1 MTVQSAITVSR
12 LSPLTVSYADCHV
25 ALSRQ
30 ITYSIRHVKR
40 PKRLLT
46 YPRPAHFFFNFHPH
60 EGHMNDSQAIHKFG
74 QHLSDIQVAFILT
87 FDKVKVTQQKIASLV
102 NCSRNAV
109 RTALTNYTFETFK
122 GCKPRRNYQRIT
134 TEDED
139 KTIKNTLKHNSFL
152 PLRDITNLL
161 PVKISQTT
169 LRRRRTEFRLGSYVA
184 AKKPGL
190 RPENVEARLHWA
202 LEHINWSVEDWK
214 RVIWS
219 DESSIW
225 VGVNPR
231 RQWVIRPP
239 GERLNWKY
247 VKKTFKSAQ
256 VKVMVWA
263 CFTGDRLG
271 PLIICDEGGIGANE
285 YEDILYDGLFSLI
298 DDLLVIPDDTEE
310 VQVANENAFVFMQ
323 DNARCHKANDVLQFL
338 QENNVPVMEWPAQ
351 SPDLNP
357 LENLWSDFKEWFYQ

>member
-1 MTVQSAITVSR
+1 MSWPKESIQ
-12 LSPLTVSYADCHV
+12 
-25 ALSRQ
+25 
-30 ITYSIRHVKR
+30 TYSIHHVKW

-46 YPRPAHFFFNFHPH
+46 YPWPAHFFFNFHPH

-74 QHLSDIQVAFILT
+74 QHLSDIQVAFVLT

-109 RTALTNYTFETFK
+109 RTVLTNYTFETFK
-122 GCKPRRNYQRIT
+122 GCKPCHNYQRIT

-139 KTIKNTLKHNSFL
+139 KTIKNMLKHNSFL

-169 LRRRRTEFRLGSYVA
+169 LRRRRTEFRLGSYVV

-190 RPENVEARLHWA
+190 RPENVEARLRWA

-239 GERLNWKY
+239 GERLNRKY

-323 DNARCHKANDVLQFL
+323 DNTQCHKANDVLQFL
-338 QENNVPVMEWPAQ
+338 QENNILVMEWPAQ

>member
-1 MTVQSAITVSR
+1 
-12 LSPLTVSYADCHV
+12 
-25 ALSRQ
+25 
-30 ITYSIRHVKR
+30 
-40 PKRLLT
+40 
-46 YPRPAHFFFNFHPH
+46 
-60 EGHMNDSQAIHKFG
+60 MNDSQAIHKFG
-74 QHLSDIQVAFILT
+74 QHLSDIQVAFVLA

-190 RPENVEARLHWA
+190 RPENVEARLRWA
-202 LEHINWSVEDWK
+202 LEHINWSVE
-214 RVIWS
+214 
-219 DESSIW
+219 E
-225 VGVNPR
+225 
-231 RQWVIRPP
+231 
-239 GERLNWKY
+239 
-247 VKKTFKSAQ
+247 
-256 VKVMVWA
+256 
-263 CFTGDRLG
+263 
-271 PLIICDEGGIGANE
+271 
-285 YEDILYDGLFSLI
+285 
-298 DDLLVIPDDTEE
+298 
-310 VQVANENAFVFMQ
+310 
-323 DNARCHKANDVLQFL
+323 
-338 QENNVPVMEWPAQ
+338 ENNVPVMEWPAQ

-357 LENLWSDFKEWFYQ
+357 LENLWSDFKERFYQRFTEMFNHPSKGFEARYRYGEVLQEVWYSQGTEMVEALINSMPRRCQAVIDAKGGWTGY